1 MSNLYPQL
9 MATGHGNGNG
19 GGSFD
24 DYDSIID
31 EFSIGCENSDISSMH
46 MSDMAEIIIAGVA
59 AANTAETIATT
70 TTIPHDASP
79 KGSEAIMPP
88 PTPDADANDDDDHHN
103 PDINDNHNDHHGVN
117 HGYYYHVGDLYH
129 VDSLGIDNTDMSA
142 ILGLASVSSAASTTT
157 SIGPS
162 SSVDAES
169 LLPTRNTTRNHNGI
183 EMEEDDQ
190 HSLPSVYAIK
200 NDFAIRMTN
209 NNSMQDEMTHH
220 NDDEEDGMNQSSCV
234 SKQLGPLGDELSYA
248 ENSVEYQH
256 YDMYEP
262 SNSDY
267 AADYANDYLDEEED
281 DVTNHHR
288 SILPNLITYS
298 SRRSKCV
305 TVFLTAFIL
314 GILVFAMVAVG
325 VSYSSTGS
333 INPFTSSSISTTING
348 NPSTGGI
355 GGDGVEDGNNSSGS
369 IDSIRLPLESDDE
382 EKDVTSNNSSK
393 QTTTTTTSRPTS
405 SVTMSGTSTAEVDSF
420 TALPTTS
427 PRDDELDEKPI
438 QQQQQQQQQQV
449 MTLVPTTMPSELP
462 SLLRRPSTTPTL
474 SSNPTTQPSM
484 SNVPSLVPTISS
496 QPSWPVGNDSVM
508 EGDARF
514 YLMADGGGNLRF
526 ADRLESF
533 PMGQHK
539 FMVHL

>member
-1 MSNLYPQL
+1 MSNLNPQL
-9 MATGHGNGNG
+9 MANGNGNG

-70 TTIPHDASP
+70 TTIPHDALP
-79 KGSEAIMPP
+79 KGGEAIMPP
-88 PTPDADANDDDDHHN
+88 PKPDADANDDHHN
-103 PDINDNHNDHHGVN
+103 PDINDNHNDHGAN
-117 HGYYYHVGDLYH
+117 NGYYYHVGDLYH

-142 ILGLASVSSAASTTT
+142 ILGLASVSSSSAASATTT

-162 SSVDAES
+162 SSVDAGS
-169 LLPTRNTTRNHNGI
+169 LLPIRNTTRNHNGI

-200 NDFAIRMTN
+200 NDVAMRMTN
-209 NNSMQDEMTHH
+209 NSMNDMQDEVTNP

-256 YDMYEP
+256 YGIYEP

-267 AADYANDYLDEEED
+267 AADYAADYATDYLDEEED

-305 TVFLTAFIL
+305 TVFSTAFIL

-333 INPFTSSSISTTING
+333 INPFTSSTTTING
-348 NPSTGGI
+348 NLITGGI
-355 GGDGVEDGNNSSGS
+355 GGDGVEDGNNISGS

-382 EKDVTSNNSSK
+382 EKDATNNSSK

-405 SVTMSGTSTAEVDSF
+405 SLTMSGTSTAEVDSF

-438 QQQQQQQQQQV
+438 QQQQQQQQV

>member
-9 MATGHGNGNG
+9 MANGNGNG

-24 DYDSIID
+24 DYDTIID
-31 EFSIGCENSDISSMH
+31 EFSIGCESSDISSMH

-70 TTIPHDASP
+70 TTIPHDALP
-79 KGSEAIMPP
+79 KGGEAIMPP
-88 PTPDADANDDDDHHN
+88 PTVVLDNANDDHHNN
-103 PDINDNHNDHHGVN
+103 PDINDNHNDHGAN
-117 HGYYYHVGDLYH
+117 NGYYYHVGDLYH

-142 ILGLASVSSAASTTT
+142 ILGLASVSSSAASATTT

-169 LLPTRNTTRNHNGI
+169 LLPIRNATRNHNGI

-200 NDFAIRMTN
+200 NDVAMRMTN
-209 NNSMQDEMTHH
+209 NNSMNDMQDEMTNH

-248 ENSVEYQH
+248 SVEYQH
-256 YDMYEP
+256 HEGHGSYEAQNADYT
-262 SNSDY
+262 SEY
-267 AADYANDYLDEEED
+267 AADYLDEEEE

-305 TVFLTAFIL
+305 TVFSTAFIL

-325 VSYSSTGS
+325 VSYSSTGR
-333 INPFTSSSISTTING
+333 INPFTSSSSSSSNTING
-348 NPSTGGI
+348 NPSIGGI
-355 GGDGVEDGNNSSGS
+355 GGGVEDGNNISGS

-382 EKDVTSNNSSK
+382 ENDVTTNNSSK

-405 SVTMSGTSTAEVDSF
+405 SLTMSGTSTAEVASS

-427 PRDDELDEKPI
+427 PRDDEDDENPI
-438 QQQQQQQQQQV
+438 QQQQHQMV
-449 MTLVPTTMPSELP
+449 ALVPTTMPSEQP
-462 SLLRRPSTTPTL
+462 SHLRRPSTTPTL
-474 SSNPTTQPSM
+474 SSSPTTQPSM
-484 SNVPSLVPTISS
+484 SNVPSFVPTISS

-514 YLMADGGGNLRF
+514 YLMADGGSNLRF
-526 ADRLESF
+526 ADRLESL

-539 FMVHL
+539 FVVHL